1 MLLLYDG
8 RAAAGMFLHRMAA
21 GLVFAAGA
29 GVSRLAVTGE
39 SFLLLAVGFTA
50 AVAGISWFASGGPA
64 PVGRRAP
71 RPVDG

>member
-1 MLLLYDG
+1 
-8 RAAAGMFLHRMAA
+8 MFLHRLAA

-50 AVAGISWFASGGPA
+50 ILGGLSWFASGGPPA
-64 PVGRRAP
+64 PSRRP
-71 RPVDG
+71 SPVPFEA

>member
-1 MLLLYDG
+1 
-8 RAAAGMFLHRMAA
+8 MFLHRLAA

-50 AVAGISWFASGGPA
+50 TVGGLSWFASGGPA
-64 PVGRRAP
+64 AFVRR
-71 RPVDG
+71 RPSPTLDA

>member
-1 MLLLYDG
+1 
-8 RAAAGMFLHRMAA
+8 MFLHRLAA

-50 AVAGISWFASGGPA
+50 AVGGLSWFASGGPETFA
-64 PVGRRAP
+64 RR
-71 RPVDG
+71 RPSIVLDA

>member
-1 MLLLYDG
+1 
-8 RAAAGMFLHRMAA
+8 MFLHRLAA

-50 AVAGISWFASGGPA
+50 ILGGLSWFAAGGPSPHPHPHRHGTSLDA
-64 PVGRRAP
+64 
-71 RPVDG
+71 